1 MGALDLIGQ
10 ALRLRPEAFALLET
24 QPGGLRLALWVV
36 FFAGLSSAL
45 GQSLVLFVNRVTPRR
60 LIASLVV
67 SAGIFAVSFLFWVA
81 SIWLVAGQLF
91 DRDRLFIDVV
101 RAVGLAY
108 APQLFGFFVLT
119 PYLGAA
125 ITAVLSIWLL
135 LATLMATQV
144 VFGIPLA
151 PAVASAA
158 LGWLLLQVGQRTV
171 GRPLVWLTRRLRQAV
186 AGTALDPFRDPSHDG
201 RDR

>member
-108 APQLFGFFVLT
+108 APQLFGLV
-119 PYLGAA
+119 
-125 ITAVLSIWLL
+125 
-135 LATLMATQV
+135 AT
-144 VFGIPLA
+144 GGSR
-151 PAVASAA
+151 PA
-158 LGWLLLQVGQRTV
+158 GGG
-171 GRPLVWLTRRLRQAV
+171 GRVPGRQH
-186 AGTALDPFRDPSHDG
+186 R
-201 RDR
+201 